1 MNNILSFNE
10 YNGQELETMVYE
22 QELNEKNILGGGIRG
37 FFNKKAAGKI
47 RAELADEIE
56 MSKSI
61 MDGIKEGLDSLNENF
76 DDVRKSLDK
85 NDSDK
90 SKGEKQKLLDAIM
103 KILEDSRKNTW
114 DLNQLIDEGEIDYT
128 GFTANVAI
136 ASVAYFGILFT
147 PFRAMV
153 MIHKGYNYFFNIVK
167 NTIRKALVMLQ
178 LNFDQFENL
187 IITKGFQ
194 SDDYQRELETAQEIE
209 GYFKDIETE
218 LVGKGGIVSGKKI
231 QEYTKKLQAA
241 KARADEKRKSNK
253 ALQSSGN
260 FYNCL
265 DQYNNTYTRS
275 LETLRQYTQED
286 VQKQLDSIKAS
297 MSKLAGQEVDLQ
309 TYSEL
314 IIAAAEEHAYKV
326 SSSIYNKFAKMTEVF
341 SLPNQKKLIDLINAS
356 TEEQLKSVNEAK
368 KKIDDK
374 EIKDK
379 ADKFEDEGVELFKKL
394 GGSVSGKLEDDSVHY
409 KDGDFNVDDCT
420 YEKFEELD
428 DDEKDKLDSWLTTHQ
443 EILKKLDKR
452 IQVNFNVPFNE
463 VCQDYIDS
471 LIDYISICLISSEP
485 VEESI
490 ILSFDD
496 YLFEKKKHRKSIDK
510 KKKSKPSEKPE
521 ESGYELSEDE
531 KKDLDDKIKEVKKT
545 LTNLMTLALG
555 EDYMDKDEFT
565 DEDRAKL
572 NYVIKKSK
580 DEDVDDGTI
589 DSLKEYRDEIESKHS
604 ISLNLKGLDHSQVE
618 DLKELYEDED
628 LAITA
633 LNVIGKNVLK
643 DNTFAKNSKY
653 IVGRIKKCLDSKKAG
668 LSLMTSVLL
677 ANSIKELK
685 DLRNHDYVKVDVDDK
700 SNK

>member
-22 QELNEKNILGGGIRG
+22 QELNEGIMGKGIRG
-37 FFNKKAAGKI
+37 MINKSASGKI
-47 RAELADEIE
+47 KAELAEEIE
-56 MSKSI
+56 MSKTI
-61 MDGIKEGLDSLNENF
+61 MDGIRTGLDSLNENF

-85 NDSDK
+85 EDSDK
-90 SKGEKQKLLDAIM
+90 NKGEKQKLLDSIM

-147 PFRAMV
+147 PFRSVV

-167 NTIRKALVMLQ
+167 NTVRKALVMLQ

-218 LVGKGGIVSGKKI
+218 LVGKGGVVSGKRI

-241 KARADEKRKSNK
+241 KTRADEKRKSNK

-297 MSKLAGQEVDLQ
+297 MSKLAGQEADLQ

-356 TEEQLKSVNEAK
+356 TEEQLKSISEAK
-368 KKIDDK
+368 KKIDEK

-379 ADKFEDEGVELFKKL
+379 ADKLENEGVELFEKL
-394 GGSVSGKLEDDSVHY
+394 GGHVGKLDGVKYVDSEIKVEDCKYEKLEDLSD
-409 KDGDFNVDDCT
+409 
-420 YEKFEELD
+420 E
-428 DDEKDKLDSWLTTHQ
+428 EKDKLDSWLNSHQ
-443 EILKKLDKR
+443 EVLKKLDKKIR
-452 IQVNFNVPFNE
+452 VNFNVPFND
-463 VCQDYIDS
+463 VCQNYIDS
-471 LIDYISICLISSEP
+471 LIDYIEPSISEETNESYILNFDEYFLNEAKEEESGDDEEKKESKEKDEGLFDGFDKVEDLWVSMKKGKDIYTDSFIEDIDDKISSL
-485 VEESI
+485 ESAMGERI
-490 ILSFDD
+490 TKEKRERLSHWKT
-496 YLFEKKKHRKSIDK
+496 YLE
-510 KKKSKPSEKPE
+510 KKKSKI
-521 ESGYELSEDE
+521 E
-531 KKDLDDKIKEVKKT
+531 KKVKGSSDDKKKNHYLNFKDFNDHQMSKIKE
-545 LTNLMTLALG
+545 L
-555 EDYMDKDEFT
+555 
-565 DEDRAKL
+565 
-572 NYVIKKSK
+572 YVK
-580 DEDVDDGTI
+580 DEDVAKV
-589 DSLKEYRDEIESKHS
+589 SFR
-604 ISLNLKGLDHSQVE
+604 
-618 DLKELYEDED
+618 
-628 LAITA
+628 
-633 LNVIGKNVLK
+633 VIGKYIK
-643 DNTFAKNSKY
+643 DNTFVENSED
-653 IVGRIKKCLDSKKAG
+653 IVNIIKKCQSSKKEKMN
-668 LSLMTSVLL
+668 STSYNIISRV
-677 ANSIKELK
+677 AKTLK
-685 DLRNHDYVKVDVDDK
+685 DKRSRDYYDAEETK
-700 SNK
+700 SEK

>member
-22 QELNEKNILGGGIRG
+22 QELNEGIMGKGIRG
-37 FFNKKAAGKI
+37 MINKSASGKI
-47 RAELADEIE
+47 KAELAEEIE
-56 MSKSI
+56 MSKTI
-61 MDGIKEGLDSLNENF
+61 MDGIRTGLDSLNENF

-85 NDSDK
+85 EDGDK
-90 SKGEKQKLLDAIM
+90 NKGEKQKLLDAIM

-147 PFRAMV
+147 PFRSVV

-167 NTIRKALVMLQ
+167 NTVRKALVMLQ

-218 LVGKGGIVSGKKI
+218 LVGKGGVVSGKRI

-241 KARADEKRKSNK
+241 KTRADEKRKSNK

-297 MSKLAGQEVDLQ
+297 MSKLAGQEADLQ

-356 TEEQLKSVNEAK
+356 TEEQLKSISEAK
-368 KKIDDK
+368 KKIEDK

-379 ADKFEDEGVELFKKL
+379 ADKLENEGVELFEKL
-394 GGSVSGKLEDDSVHY
+394 GGHVGKLDGVKYVDSEIKVEDCKYEKLEDLSD
-409 KDGDFNVDDCT
+409 
-420 YEKFEELD
+420 E
-428 DDEKDKLDSWLTTHQ
+428 EKDKLDSWLNSHQ
-443 EILKKLDKR
+443 EVLKKLDKK
-452 IQVNFNVPFNE
+452 IQVNFNVPFND
-463 VCQDYIDS
+463 VCQNYIDS
-471 LIDYISICLISSEP
+471 LIDYIEPSISEETNESYILNFDEYFLNEAKEEESGDDEEKKESKEKDEGLFDGFDKVEDLWVSMKKGKDIYTDSFIEDIDDKISSL
-485 VEESI
+485 ESAMGERI
-490 ILSFDD
+490 TKEKRERLSHWKT
-496 YLFEKKKHRKSIDK
+496 YLE
-510 KKKSKPSEKPE
+510 KKKSKI
-521 ESGYELSEDE
+521 E
-531 KKDLDDKIKEVKKT
+531 KKVKDSSDDKKKNYYLNFKDFNDHQMSKIKE
-545 LTNLMTLALG
+545 L
-555 EDYMDKDEFT
+555 
-565 DEDRAKL
+565 
-572 NYVIKKSK
+572 YVK
-580 DEDVDDGTI
+580 DEDVAKV
-589 DSLKEYRDEIESKHS
+589 SFR
-604 ISLNLKGLDHSQVE
+604 
-618 DLKELYEDED
+618 
-628 LAITA
+628 
-633 LNVIGKNVLK
+633 VIGKYIK
-643 DNTFAKNSKY
+643 DNTFVENSED
-653 IVGRIKKCLDSKKAG
+653 IVNIIKKCQSSKKEKMN
-668 LSLMTSVLL
+668 STSYNIISRV
-677 ANSIKELK
+677 AKTLK
-685 DLRNHDYVKVDVDDK
+685 DKRSRDYYDAEETK
-700 SNK
+700 SEK